1 MAVEI
6 PDSEFKS
13 NITKLIETV
22 IEKVDGLATEVRT
35 TSYKVD
41 SMEAKF
47 DRVDAKFD
55 SIDAKFDRMDAKID
69 RMDATVGRVE
79 TDLSRLRTDVRTLSG
94 QFNDVGAMAIKD
106 NRRLDTLEQRVG
118 VLEEG
123 VH

>member
-6 PDSEFKS
+6 PDSEFKT

-35 TSYKVD
+35 NTYKVD

-47 DRVDAKFD
+47 DR
-55 SIDAKFDRMDAKID
+55 MDAKI
-69 RMDATVGRVE
+69 GRVE

-106 NRRLDTLEQRVG
+106 NQRIDTLEQRVE